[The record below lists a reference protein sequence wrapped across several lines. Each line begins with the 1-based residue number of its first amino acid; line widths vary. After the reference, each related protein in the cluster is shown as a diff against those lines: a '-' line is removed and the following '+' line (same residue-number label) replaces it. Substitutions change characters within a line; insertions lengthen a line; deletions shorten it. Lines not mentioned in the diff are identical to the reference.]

1 MNRDI
6 TIFTQTEI
14 TDYPKWIVAA
24 ILLLC
29 IVAIIISWVVCLLR
43 QKKDPDKAYEHFI
56 NTLLTITV
64 AELVLSIIFGVIS
77 CTLLRYP
84 TGKYKYSGDLPDDM
98 TIVEYEEFQQTYT
111 NVKYENGIWYWEDK

>member
-1 MNRDI
+1 MNENI

-14 TDYPKWIVAA
+14 TDYPKWIVAS

-29 IVAIIISWVVCLLR
+29 IIAVIIAWVVCLKS
-43 QKKDPDKAYEHFI
+43 QKKDPDKAYKHFI
-56 NTLLTITV
+56 DTLLIIIAV
-64 AELVLSIIFGVIS
+64 GLVLSTIFGVIS

-84 TGKYKYSGDLPDDM
+84 TGKYRYSGDLPDDM

-111 NVKYENGIWYWEDK
+111 NVKYEDGIWYWEDK